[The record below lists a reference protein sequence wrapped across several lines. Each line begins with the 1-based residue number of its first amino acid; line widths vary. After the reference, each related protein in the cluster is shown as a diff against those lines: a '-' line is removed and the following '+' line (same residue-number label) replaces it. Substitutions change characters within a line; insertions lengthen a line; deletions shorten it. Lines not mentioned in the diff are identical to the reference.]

1 MLGPID
7 PGFDI
12 ILNPSIKL
20 TIRWAR
26 IDAPER
32 YTDDGHEAAAAL
44 KAMLPEGSR
53 CTLRTTKL
61 KREKFG
67 RYIGEFIL
75 ENGTNM
81 NDWLVANGFAV
92 ASVYK
97 EDAHDA

>member
-32 YTDDGHEAAAAL
+32 YTDHGHEATAAL

-53 CTLRTTKL
+53 CIVRTTKL

-81 NDWLVANGFAV
+81 NDWLVVNGFAV

-97 EDAHDA
+97 EDNA